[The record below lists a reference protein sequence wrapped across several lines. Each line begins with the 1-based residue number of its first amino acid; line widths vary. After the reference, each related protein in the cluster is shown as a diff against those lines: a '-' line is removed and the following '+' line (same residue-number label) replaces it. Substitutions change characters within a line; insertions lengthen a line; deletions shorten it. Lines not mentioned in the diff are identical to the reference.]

1 MKSSNKK
8 ILTVIISVV
17 LCLVVITSYLMPV
30 YAETDITA
38 LLNGLTGA
46 ESADNGNLSQTV
58 SQWLNGLIQED
69 EDSAIDTFV
78 DGIKDF
84 WTGNATEEDT
94 EDNEVTDDS
103 ENVIVLDK
111 GAADNVA
118 TLFNL
123 TVNEL
128 KKGAPAF
135 RKTIVATMDSSFAQ
149 SLQGGLGPV
158 TGIVESLIGTK
169 DLFAGVIDGTNSSN
183 QITTDY
189 PYGNDIKNNIPVTGK
204 DYVADISGEDIK
216 DYTISANL
224 RSGAYKMHIDFK
236 DVEGSAAKSGL
247 SKVFDVTDKAYATI
261 EVGTNSLNINVMLK
275 YVNNYV
281 ECQVNRK
288 GELVSYTT
296 HMGIT
301 FMFQQPDG
309 TYSSTMP
316 YFDIDFEEKGIIYYV
331 TTEYSSID
339 FEVRKIGDA
348 DNNGKISAAD
358 ARIVLRA
365 AAKLEELTEED
376 VKFCDITQ
384 DGKVMSADAREI
396 LRASAGLS
404 ELPTSEEVF
413 GYKEYQKDPAVQNH
427 INDILAILVAYQSA
441 KDEKAEEE
449 LKEYYDNIYGNDD
462 ETETETTTVAEETTT
477 KGEINTPANKVEEI
491 IGGISNS
498 GDFGSFGDIMNDNN
512 LGQAEDIGNIIGGL
526 IG

>member
-8 ILTVIISVV
+8 ILPAVISVA
-17 LCLVVITSYLMPV
+17 LSLVVMTSCLMPV
-30 YAETDITA
+30 YAETNIAD
-38 LLNGLTGA
+38 LLNTLTGA
-46 ESADNGNLSQTV
+46 ESGDINLSQSV
-58 SQWLNGLIQED
+58 SEWLNGLIQED
-69 EDSAIDTFV
+69 EESAIDTFV
-78 DGIKDF
+78 DGIKNF

-94 EDNEVTDDS
+94 EDDEVKDDS

-128 KKGAPAF
+128 KNGAPAF
-135 RKTIVATMDSSFAQ
+135 RKTVVATMDSTFAQ

-169 DLFAGVIDGTNSSN
+169 DLFTGVIEGTNNSN
-183 QITTDY
+183 QVTTDY
-189 PYGNDIKNNIPVTGK
+189 PFGNDVKKNISVSGK
-204 DYVADISGEDIK
+204 EYVAAITGDDIK
-216 DYTISANL
+216 DYTVSANL
-224 RSGAYKMHIDFK
+224 KSGAYKMHIDLK

-247 SKVFDVTDKAYATI
+247 AKVFDVTDRAYATI
-261 EVGTNSLNINVMLK
+261 TVGENSLNVNVMLK

-288 GELVSYTT
+288 GEIISYTT

-316 YFDIDFEEKGIIYYV
+316 YFDVDFEEKGIIYNV
-331 TTEYSSID
+331 TTEYSSIN
-339 FEVRKIGDA
+339 FAVRLMGDA
-348 DNNGKISAAD
+348 DGNGKITAAD
-358 ARIVLRA
+358 ARLVLRA
-365 AAKLEELTEED
+365 AAKLEALSED
-376 VKFCDITQ
+376 SVEFCDVTR
-384 DGKVMSADAREI
+384 DGKILSADAREI
-396 LRASAGLS
+396 LRASAGLIK
-404 ELPTSEEVF
+404 LPATEDVL
-413 GYKEYQKDPAVQNH
+413 GYKEYKKDEAVQNH

-449 LKEYYDNIYGNDD
+449 LKEYYDNLYGDK
-462 ETETETTTVAEETTT
+462 TETETTTEAEETTT

-491 IGGISNS
+491 IGGFENIGNMM
-498 GDFGSFGDIMNDNN
+498 GGNDSS
-512 LGQAEDIGNIIGGL
+512 LGQAGDIGNLIGGL